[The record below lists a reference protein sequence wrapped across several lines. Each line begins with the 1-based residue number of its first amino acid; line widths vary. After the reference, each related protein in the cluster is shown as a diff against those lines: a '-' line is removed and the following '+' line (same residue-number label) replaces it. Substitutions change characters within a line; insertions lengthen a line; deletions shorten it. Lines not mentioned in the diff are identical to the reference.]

1 MLNKKIKD
9 VMTPGVEVVSPNTTL
24 REAAEKMRDLNV
36 GPLPV
41 CEGQKLAGMITD
53 RDIVIR
59 GIAMGHDPNTSKVR
73 DVLTADVEYCYDDD
87 SVDKAAQLMRDKQI
101 RRVLVV
107 DRNKNLVGI
116 VSLGDISG
124 EVSGRKAGE
133 TLEEISEP
141 SGRNY

>member
-9 VMTPGVEVVSPNTTL
+9 VMTPGVEVVTPNATL

-41 CEGQKLAGMITD
+41 CDGQKLAGMITD
-53 RDIVIR
+53 RDIVVR

-73 DVLTADVEYCYDDD
+73 DVLTAEVEYCYEDDP
-87 SVDKAAQLMRDKQI
+87 VDKAAQLMRDKQI

-116 VSLGDISG
+116 VSLGDVSQ

-133 TLEEISEP
+133 TLEQISEP
-141 SGRNY
+141 SRPNG